1 MDVWIT
7 VLVII
12 IIIIMVCHGSWTN
25 SKLPGEELGT
35 QVDESTKFGI
45 LSVVV
50 PTKPWFI
57 SFSKV
62 VETKK
67 GTGCIYIYMI
77 ELLIAEFIYMP

>member
-1 MDVWIT
+1 MSARC
-7 VLVII
+7 
-12 IIIIMVCHGSWTN
+12 VCATRNSGLKWT
-25 SKLPGEELGT
+25 LM
-35 QVDESTKFGI
+35 
-45 LSVVV
+45 SVVV
-50 PTKPWFI
+50 PSKPWFI